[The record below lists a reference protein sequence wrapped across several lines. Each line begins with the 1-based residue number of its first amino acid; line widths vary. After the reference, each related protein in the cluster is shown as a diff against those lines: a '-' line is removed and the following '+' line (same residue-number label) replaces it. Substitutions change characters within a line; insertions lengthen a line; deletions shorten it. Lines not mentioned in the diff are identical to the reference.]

1 MPPMMSDLGI
11 GRERRVERTARPR
24 PPVIPVMKKTILA
37 VGWLV
42 NVDCDL
48 SLRTEDC
55 DDGGGDDEED
65 LVDIFRLIYCSS

>member
-1 MPPMMSDLGI
+1 M
-11 GRERRVERTARPR
+11 
-24 PPVIPVMKKTILA
+24 PVMKKTILA